1 MSKISRRQ
9 TLSLGLAAGFSVT
22 MLSGGQEAA
31 IAAPVEGVTFSL
43 LLVNDI
49 YKAGDTKGRGG
60 FPKLA
65 AVVKAERARGVP
77 MLFCHAG
84 DSFSPSLISG
94 FDQGEHIVKLTNM
107 IKPDVFVPGNHEF
120 DFGTDV
126 YFRRMREANFPFF
139 AANLR
144 RADGTPVAGM
154 QDHQIFTLG
163 GIKVGVTSL
172 ALAATPHMSQSGD
185 LVFAPELETLR
196 SETQTLRAA
205 GAQFVVCVAHTDR
218 AMDNEIVRSRL
229 VDVLLS
235 GHDHDL
241 AIGYDGRTVMV
252 ESNEEGNF
260 VTAID
265 FAVTASGQGGDS
277 KLTWLPSF
285 RIHDSMT
292 VTPDPEV
299 QAVVD
304 GLQKELSRELDV
316 VIGTTKV
323 ELDSRTASV
332 RSQET
337 AMGDLIAD
345 AIRARTGADCAIT
358 NGGGIRANKV
368 YPPGAEITRR
378 DILTELPFGNTTV
391 LIELTGADLKAA
403 LENGVSQLENYAGR
417 FPQISG
423 LVVTVETKAPVGSR
437 IQSVSINGVP
447 LDPAEHY
454 KVASNNFMLAGGDGY
469 GALAKGRVLIG
480 ATDGKLLANEVMVYV
495 REKGTI
501 ITGVDARIVLKS

>member
-9 TLSLGLAAGFSVT
+9 TLGLGLAAGFSMT
-22 MLSGGQEAA
+22 MLAGGEDTAK
-31 IAAPVEGVTFSL
+31 AAPAGTTFSL

-49 YKAGDTKGRGG
+49 YQAGDTKGRGG

-84 DSFSPSLISG
+84 DSFSPSLMSG
-94 FDQGEHIVKLTNM
+94 FDQGEHIVTLTNM

-120 DFGTDV
+120 DFGTGV
-126 YFRRMREANFPFF
+126 YFQRLKEANYPFF
-139 AANLR
+139 AANMR
-144 RADGTPVAGM
+144 QADGSSIPGM
-154 QDHQIFTLG
+154 QDNTIVELG

-172 ALAATPHMSQSGD
+172 ALAATPQMSQSGN
-185 LVFAPELETLR
+185 LVFKPEMETLR
-196 SETQTLRAA
+196 AETAALRKA
-205 GAQFVVCVAHTDR
+205 GAEFIVCVAHTDR

-265 FAVTASGQGGDS
+265 FAVTVSGEGDQR
-277 KLTWLPSF
+277 KLSWLPNF
-285 RIHDSMT
+285 RVHDSMS

-304 GLQKELSRELDV
+304 KLEAELSQELDV
-316 VIGTTKV
+316 VIGKTV
-323 ELDSRTASV
+323 IALDSRTASV
-332 RSQET
+332 RSEET
-337 AMGDLIAD
+337 TMGDLIAD
-345 AIRARTGADCAIT
+345 AIRARTDADCALT

-368 YPPGAEITRR
+368 YPAGSQLTRR
-378 DILTELPFGNTTV
+378 DFLSELPFGNTTV
-391 LIELTGADLKAA
+391 LVELKGSDLKAA

-417 FPQISG
+417 FPQVSG
-423 LVVTVETKAPVGSR
+423 MIVTVDSKAPVGSR
-437 IQSVSINGVP
+437 IVSVSINDEP
-447 LDPAEHY
+447 LDQAKTY
-454 KVASNNFMLAGGDGY
+454 KLASNNFMLAGGDGY
-469 GALAKGRVLIG
+469 TALAKGRVLIG

-495 REKGTI
+495 RQKGI
-501 ITGVDARIVLKS
+501 IGISAQKRIVIQ

>member
-9 TLSLGLAAGFSVT
+9 TLGLGLAAGFSVT
-22 MLSGGQEAA
+22 MLAGGQETE
-31 IAAPVEGVTFSL
+31 AAPAEGVTFSL

-84 DSFSPSLISG
+84 DSFSPSLMSG
-94 FDQGEHIVKLTNM
+94 FDQGEHIVTLTNM

-126 YFRRMREANFPFF
+126 YFQRMKEANYPFF
-139 AANLR
+139 AANMR
-144 RADGTPVAGM
+144 QADGSPIPGM
-154 QDHQIFTLG
+154 QDNEIIELG
-163 GIKVGVTSL
+163 GVKVGVTSL
-172 ALAATPHMSQSGD
+172 ALAATPQMSQSGD
-185 LVFAPELETLR
+185 LVFKPELETLR
-196 SETQTLRAA
+196 TETAALRKA
-205 GAQFVVCVAHTDR
+205 GAEFIVCVAHTDR
-218 AMDNEIVRSRL
+218 AMDYEIVRSRL
-229 VDVLLS
+229 VDVLLT

-265 FAVTASGQGGDS
+265 FAVTSSGEGKDR
-277 KLTWLPSF
+277 KLSWLPSF
-285 RIHDSMT
+285 RVHDSMT

-299 QAVVD
+299 QSVVD
-304 GLQKELSRELDV
+304 KLEADLSQELDV
-316 VIGTTKV
+316 VIGTTAV

-345 AIRARTGADCAIT
+345 AVRARTNADCALI
-358 NGGGIRANKV
+358 NGGGIRANKI
-368 YPPGAEITRR
+368 YPAGAKLTRR
-378 DILTELPFGNTTV
+378 DILSELPFGNTTV
-391 LIELTGADLKAA
+391 LVDLKGSDLKAA

-417 FPQISG
+417 FPQVSG
-423 LVVTVETKAPVGSR
+423 MVVTVDRKAPVGSR
-437 IQSVSINGVP
+437 IASVTVNGQP
-447 LDPAEHY
+447 LDPDGRY
-454 KVASNNFMLAGGDGY
+454 KLASNNFMLAGGDGY
-469 GALAKGRVLIG
+469 TALAKGRVLIG

-495 REKGTI
+495 RQKGTI
-501 ITGVDARIVLKS
+501 TTGVEGRIVLKG

>member
-9 TLSLGLAAGFSVT
+9 TLGLGLAAGFSVT
-22 MLSGGQEAA
+22 MLAGGEDTAR
-31 IAAPVEGVTFSL
+31 AAPAGTTFSL

-49 YKAGDTKGRGG
+49 YKAGDSNGRGG

-84 DSFSPSLISG
+84 DCFSPSLMSG
-94 FDQGEHIVKLTNM
+94 FDQGEHIVTLTNM
-107 IKPDVFVPGNHEF
+107 IRPDIFVPGNHEF

-126 YFRRMREANFPFF
+126 YFQRMKEANFPFF
-139 AANLR
+139 AANMR
-144 RADGTPVAGM
+144 QADGTSIPGM
-154 QDHQIFTLG
+154 QDHTIVELG
-163 GIKVGVTSL
+163 GIRVGVTSL
-172 ALAATPHMSQSGD
+172 ALAATPQMSQSGN
-185 LVFAPELETLR
+185 LVFKPEMETLR
-196 SETQTLRAA
+196 AETAALRKA
-205 GAQFVVCVAHTDR
+205 GADFVVCVAHTDR
-218 AMDNEIVRSRL
+218 EMDNEIVRSRL

-265 FAVTASGQGGDS
+265 FTVKVSGEGDARKTS
-277 KLTWLPSF
+277 WLPSF
-285 RIHDSMT
+285 RVHDSTT

-304 GLQKELSRELDV
+304 KLEADLNQELNVE
-316 VIGTTKV
+316 IGTTSV

-345 AIRARTGADCAIT
+345 AIRARTNADCALT

-368 YPPGAEITRR
+368 YPAGAKLTRR
-378 DILTELPFGNTTV
+378 DILSELPFGNTTV
-391 LIELTGADLKAA
+391 LVDIKGSDIKAA

-417 FPQISG
+417 FPQVSG
-423 LVVTVETKAPVGSR
+423 MVVTVDRKAPVGSR
-437 IQSVSINGVP
+437 ILSVSIDGQP
-447 LDPAEHY
+447 LDPDRRY
-454 KVASNNFMLAGGDGY
+454 KLASNNFMLAGGDGY
-469 GALAKGRVLIG
+469 TALAKGRVLIG

-495 REKGTI
+495 RQKGTI
-501 ITGVDARIVLKS
+501 STGMEGRIILR

>member
-1 MSKISRRQ
+1 
-9 TLSLGLAAGFSVT
+9 
-22 MLSGGQEAA
+22 
-31 IAAPVEGVTFSL
+31 
-43 LLVNDI
+43 
-49 YKAGDTKGRGG
+49 
-60 FPKLA
+60 
-65 AVVKAERARGVP
+65 
-77 MLFCHAG
+77 
-84 DSFSPSLISG
+84 
-94 FDQGEHIVKLTNM
+94 
-107 IKPDVFVPGNHEF
+107 
-120 DFGTDV
+120 
-126 YFRRMREANFPFF
+126 
-139 AANLR
+139 
-144 RADGTPVAGM
+144 
-154 QDHQIFTLG
+154 
-163 GIKVGVTSL
+163 
-172 ALAATPHMSQSGD
+172 MSQSGD

-196 SETQTLRAA
+196 NEAKTLRAA
-205 GAQFVVCVAHTDR
+205 GAEFVVCVAHTDH

-241 AIGYDGRTVMV
+241 AIGYHGRTVMV
-252 ESNEEGNF
+252 ESNEVGNF

-265 FAVTASGQGGDS
+265 FAVTASGQAADR

-285 RIHDSMT
+285 RVHDTMT

-304 GLQKELSRELDV
+304 GLQAELSRELDV
-316 VIGTTKV
+316 VIGSTKV
-323 ELDSRTASV
+323 DLDSRTASV
-332 RSQET
+332 RSRET

-378 DILTELPFGNTTV
+378 DILAELPFGNTAV
-391 LIELTGADLKAA
+391 LVELTSADLKAA

-417 FPQISG
+417 FPQVSG
-423 LVVTVETKAPVGSR
+423 LVVTVDTKAPAGSR

-447 LDPAEHY
+447 LDPAGHY

-469 GALAKGRVLIG
+469 LALAKGRVLIG
-480 ATDGKLLANEVMVYV
+480 AADGKLLANEVMVYV

-501 ITGVDARIVLKS
+501 STGVDARIVLKS